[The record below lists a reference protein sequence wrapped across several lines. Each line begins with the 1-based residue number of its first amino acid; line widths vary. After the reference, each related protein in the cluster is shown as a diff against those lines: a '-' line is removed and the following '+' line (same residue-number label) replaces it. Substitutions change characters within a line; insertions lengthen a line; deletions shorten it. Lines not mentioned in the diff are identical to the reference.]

1 MKMKKIILLAN
12 LTLFSLSAT
21 ATFALTESPDRP
33 GNDETISANA
43 ENTLS
48 ESEVNQ
54 LTIRIEQIRD
64 MDKSSLTKLE
74 KRELKQELKDMKK
87 NLRKASGGIYIG
99 AGTLLVILLVVLLL
113 A

>member
-1 MKMKKIILLAN
+1 MKMKKIILLAH

-21 ATFALTESPDRP
+21 ATFALTDSPDRP
-33 GNDETISANA
+33 GNDETITANA

-64 MDKSSLTKLE
+64 MDKSNLTKLE
-74 KRELKQELKDMKK
+74 KSELRQELKDMKK
-87 NLRKASGGIYIG
+87 SLRKASGVYIG